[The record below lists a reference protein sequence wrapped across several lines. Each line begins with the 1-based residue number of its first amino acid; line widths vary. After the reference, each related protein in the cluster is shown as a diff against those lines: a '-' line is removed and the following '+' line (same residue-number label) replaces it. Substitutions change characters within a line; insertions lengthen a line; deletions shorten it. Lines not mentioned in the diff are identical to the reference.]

1 LLLDGDAVE
10 NGAVLVNKAL
20 LGFDASIVAHQVIAH
35 RRGGGSVAHPAQG
48 NADMLL
54 RLDAAEAG
62 DELTERGYAYWIS
75 HLTFLR
81 LNHP

>member
-1 LLLDGDAVE
+1 
-10 NGAVLVNKAL
+10 
-20 LGFDASIVAHQVIAH
+20 
-35 RRGGGSVAHPAQG
+35 
-48 NADMLL
+48 
-54 RLDAAEAG
+54 LDAAEAG